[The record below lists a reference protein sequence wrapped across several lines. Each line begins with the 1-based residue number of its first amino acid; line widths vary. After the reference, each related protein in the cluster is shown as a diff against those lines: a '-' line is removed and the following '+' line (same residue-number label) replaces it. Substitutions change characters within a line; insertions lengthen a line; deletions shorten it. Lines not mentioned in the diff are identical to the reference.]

1 MYGRWMGGSVG
12 GRINRKVDEW
22 MDLWLWED
30 GWMKLYWAQIRS
42 SEEDRSLPH
51 CPGHD
56 LLPPSI
62 SPSSLMARGASTL
75 GCS

>member
-1 MYGRWMGGSVG
+1 MYGKWMGGSVG

-42 SEEDRSLPH
+42 SEEDPLLSSTPH
-51 CPGHD
+51 QD
-56 LLPPSI
+56 ESI
-62 SPSSLMARGASTL
+62 NGPLQRL
-75 GCS
+75 R